1 MSEETQNPFM
11 EMYATWEKVMA
22 ESLDIMVRSPA
33 FIASMAKLFENLMVS
48 SEQIDRTVQSTLHA
62 MNLPSGKDVRDI
74 FEALGS
80 LRLAVD
86 ELKGQVDLLL
96 QQTAQAGRKRSEGRK
111 KRRTR

>member
-1 MSEETQNPFM
+1 
-11 EMYATWEKVMA
+11 
-22 ESLDIMVRSPA
+22 
-33 FIASMAKLFENLMVS
+33 
-48 SEQIDRTVQSTLHA
+48 

-74 FEALGS
+74 FEAVGS